1 MVSKKPA
8 ENNKEV
14 AQEKRETRGWIFA
27 VVFLFIII
35 MLIIFLAYVDFKES
49 NRDVLVGLFGV
60 LFGNI
65 PHMITIASGRS
76 PEELDD
82 LKDKLGS
89 ANADRQALISRL
101 RDSQIQL
108 QLARQQIFELQTA
121 VIEELSL
128 FRGKKPI
135 KSLHESDVVLPEL
148 VDEWSPKS

>member
-1 MVSKKPA
+1 
-8 ENNKEV
+8 
-14 AQEKRETRGWIFA
+14 
-27 VVFLFIII
+27 
-35 MLIIFLAYVDFKES
+35 
-49 NRDVLVGLFGV
+49 
-60 LFGNI
+60 
-65 PHMITIASGRS
+65 MITIASGRS